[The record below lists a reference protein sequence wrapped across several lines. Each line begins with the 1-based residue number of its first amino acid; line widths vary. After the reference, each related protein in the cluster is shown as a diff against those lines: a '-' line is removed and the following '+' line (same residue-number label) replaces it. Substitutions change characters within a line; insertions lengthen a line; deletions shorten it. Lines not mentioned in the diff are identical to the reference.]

1 MIEKKRKFKFD
12 SYLRKSLEAD
22 YNFKQTK
29 LQMKSFFALAA
40 LAVVALAAEKIPID
54 DLSTADIQSSEDSA
68 ALAASY
74 ELSLQDLFKKA
85 QANDVRK
92 ANEAQAAEL
101 EKAKKG
107 D

>member
-1 MIEKKRKFKFD
+1 MKNKREFKFD
-12 SYLRKSLEAD
+12 SYLRKYLEAD

-40 LAVVALAAEKIPID
+40 LAVVALAADKIPID
-54 DLSTADIQSSEDSA
+54 DISTADIQASDDSA

-92 ANEAQAAEL
+92 ANEKAAAEL
-101 EKAKKG
+101 AEAKKG